1 VNRRELVY
9 ADTLRRAG
17 HLMVAHARQPVE
29 AATRV
34 RVRHAVRY
42 RRPFAET
49 NEPPGGFI
57 LIEARDPSGWPRRSH
72 CPAAAASRG
81 RPIQEIRP

>member
-1 VNRRELVY
+1 
-9 ADTLRRAG
+9 
-17 HLMVAHARQPVE
+17 MVAHARQPVE

-57 LIEARDPSGWPRRSH
+57 LIEARDPNEAIRMASKIHR
-72 CPAAAASRG
+72 PAAAASRVQ
-81 RPIQEIRP
+81 PIQEIRP